1 MHIKRLLFIIALVI
15 GLDVSSAE
23 DNFVMVTHNDPVC
36 IYPSAFA
43 TRPHRIIQQIDE
55 LEALYAFKVIDDSL
69 FRFKV
74 QIFEPDRFC
83 GKDYDSVYTSTG
95 WIDKINTTVFMR
107 ATKHDDGVYIR
118 LYEAP
123 KSDSK
128 YTKIAENDDFEC
140 KAYVDKIRDNWY
152 HINFVYNDSLYC
164 GWTSVY
170 CVNPYGCN

>member
-1 MHIKRLLFIIALVI
+1 MKRILYIIALMLGIEVA
-15 GLDVSSAE
+15 LAE
-23 DNFVMVTHNDPVC
+23 DNFVLITHNDPVC

-43 TRPHRIIQQIDE
+43 TRPNRIIQQIDE
-55 LEALYAFKVIDDSL
+55 LEVLYAFKVIDDSL

-74 QIFEPDRFC
+74 QIYEPYRIC
-83 GKDYDSVYTSTG
+83 GKDYDSLYTSTG

-107 ATKHDDGVYIR
+107 STCHDDGVYIK

-123 KSDSK
+123 KLVSK

-140 KAYVDKIRDNWY
+140 EAYVDKIRDKWY
-152 HINFVYNDSLYC
+152 HINFVYHDSLFS
-164 GWTSVY
+164 GWTPIY